1 MKIIKETLKKIER
14 EKLIIGQVGFPL
26 KTDTKFLMEVKP
38 MDEAIVKAIKLLAA
52 RITSDV
58 KSDDA
63 LRYTQAA
70 LNLEHVLA
78 VKANIEQQ
86 KK

>member
-1 MKIIKETLKKIER
+1 MKETIE
-14 EKLIIGQVGFPL
+14 
-26 KTDTKFLMEVKP
+26 
-38 MDEAIVKAIKLLAA
+38 KAVKLLAGK
-52 RITSDV
+52 ITKDV

-78 VKANIEQQ
+78 VKNNLEREQ
-86 KK
+86 